1 MVNQFYDLCVVLLIW
16 SAGLMGISYE
26 EINILLFVVLQPLL
40 IVLFFVLWI
49 LAALKLRQT
58 TSTLRG
64 LKSSKP

>member
-1 MVNQFYDLCVVLLIW
+1 MMNQFYDLCVVLLIW